1 MGNMDS
7 WDVTMLVV
15 AAYLAI
21 VTLVRLMAR
30 RRNQVYEE
38 LRQQADEEKK
48 RKLAQ
53 DASHA
58 AERQRTA

>member
-7 WDVTMLVV
+7 WDVTLLVV

-30 RRNQVYEE
+30 YRNQVIEQFN
-38 LRQQADEEKK
+38 QQAEQEKK
-48 RKLAQ
+48 HKQFAGGL
-53 DASHA
+53 
-58 AERQRTA
+58 QRRRSA